1 MGLLKRILGGGHD
14 NPDPDDV
21 PVLGRFREARPCNLH
36 YSDQQDSNMLCA
48 SCGWTLGA
56 HELVSEEHMQD
67 IRKEL
72 AVAADGRAPQT
83 RSGQLITGEETTRL
97 RATELIERA
106 GDSVPALAQAL
117 TVIAERFEQSV
128 QASHQLNRGLDEFRE
143 KAIAPL
149 QEELKYLRFNLGD
162 KVNKTTT
169 NMEVMVDELDKVI
182 WGALRAGGLTDAEI
196 RTFRTEHGMNPE
208 APSGQELELHVAQT
222 QGLLDQVA
230 ALTAQNQ
237 RLLAQLGASHVFR
250 EGESGEYRY
259 HPGCECRAC
268 TEETVRVA
276 AAQHEASGGARKQ
289 AKPRDRRK
297 NRRG

>member
-1 MGLLKRILGGGHD
+1 MGIFRRILGGEQHPVDG
-14 NPDPDDV
+14 V
-21 PVLGRFREARPCNLH
+21 PVLGRARVALPCNAVF
-36 YSDQQDSNMLCA
+36 DVDSNPNTLCEA
-48 SCGWTLGA
+48 CGWTLGA
-56 HELVSEEHMQD
+56 HDRVDAEHLAD
-67 IRKEL
+67 IEDAKG
-72 AVAADGRAPQT
+72 VAAEGRALQT
-83 RSGQLITGEETTRL
+83 RHGALVGTETSQL

-128 QASHQLNRGLDEFRE
+128 QASHQLNTGLAEFRE

-149 QEELKYLRFNLGD
+149 LNELNYLRYNLGD

-169 NMEVMVDELDKVI
+169 NMEVMVDQLDKVV
-182 WGALRAGGLTDAEI
+182 WGALRASGLNDDQI
-196 RTFRTEHGMNPE
+196 RQYREEHGMQPE
-208 APSGQELELHVAQT
+208 APSGQELEIHLANT

-237 RLLAQLGASHVFR
+237 RLLAQLGATHIFR

-276 AAQHEASGGARKQ
+276 AATKEAEGGARKE
-289 AKPRDRRK
+289 ARPKPRDRRK